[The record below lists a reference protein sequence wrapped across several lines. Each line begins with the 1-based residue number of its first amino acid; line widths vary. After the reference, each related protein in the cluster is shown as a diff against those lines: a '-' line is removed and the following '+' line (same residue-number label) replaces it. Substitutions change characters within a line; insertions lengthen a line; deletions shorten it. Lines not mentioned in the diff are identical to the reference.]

1 MTDGITSWDVLY
13 KHRQSVKRKYKDIWD
28 VPLVKKELD
37 RLLPHIKD
45 GDSVLEVGAGDR
57 RFEAKIKASGVSV
70 EYRSMDI
77 DPETR
82 QDYRSLD
89 FIKERFDLV
98 FMFELIEHLTPDEG
112 LVMLKKVRALLK
124 PGGRVLIGTPNLFHP
139 HRYFG
144 DITHKTPYKYEE
156 LGALMLMAGFGD
168 INIYRVYNDAFLR
181 RAFRLSVGI
190 WLHKYLDIDFAGSIL
205 AEGTAG

>member
-1 MTDGITSWDVLY
+1 MDRLESWSGLY
-13 KHRQSVKRKYKDIWD
+13 RHRNNVKARYPRIWD
-28 VPLVKKELD
+28 VPLVKKEMD
-37 RLLPHIKD
+37 RLLPNIKD

-57 RFEAKIKASGVSV
+57 RFEAKIMASGVSV

-89 FIKERFDLV
+89 GIAEGFDLV

-112 LVMLKKVRALLK
+112 LVMLKKVRGLLK
-124 PGGRVLIGTPNLFHP
+124 PGGRVLIGTPNLYHP

-156 LGALMLMAGFGD
+156 LGALMMMAGFGD
-168 INIYRVYNDAFLR
+168 INVYRVYNDAYLR

-205 AEGTAG
+205 AEGAAG